1 MTKNIYKNNIP
12 FRIDENRKGAKATIN
27 GVDFMNWGQLK
38 QILLVSALFG
48 KIEKPDH
55 VPYNEGSDIPEL
67 NASVKSAKGGLTDIY
82 LGTTKEEILKAYFK
96 TTASTCW
103 IWVTLEDDNL
113 TAYTMN
119 KTEFLEFN
127 EKFGAVYSKKI
138 RYPRDT
144 AALIRWLEEQ
154 AA

>member
-1 MTKNIYKNNIP
+1 MVKNVYTNRVP
-12 FRIDENRKGAKATIN
+12 FRVDNKRKGAKITIN

-38 QILLVSALFG
+38 QILLVAALYG
-48 KIEKPDH
+48 RVEKPDH
-55 VPYNEGSDIPEL
+55 VPYFEGSDIPEL

-82 LGTTKEEILKAYFK
+82 LGATKTEILKAYFE

-103 IWVTLEDDNL
+103 IWVTLEGNEL

-119 KTEFLEFN
+119 KEEFLELN

-138 RYPRDT
+138 RYPKDT
-144 AALIRWLEEQ
+144 KALIGWLEEQ
-154 AA
+154 AT